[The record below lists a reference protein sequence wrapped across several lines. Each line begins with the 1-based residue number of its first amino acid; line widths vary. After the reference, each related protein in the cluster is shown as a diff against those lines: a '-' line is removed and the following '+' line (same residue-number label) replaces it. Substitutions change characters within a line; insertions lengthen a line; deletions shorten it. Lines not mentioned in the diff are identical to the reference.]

1 MLYGFLVWLSPL
13 LASFSGSTA
22 GTIVT
27 LIIAGK
33 WLIKGSLKSALYNT
47 GLPTYAAA
55 SIWRHSTTY
64 PRLMHIAWP
73 LAAFGLFALKV
84 GLTAHLWFA
93 SYWLIIPALYVSFRA
108 LHSQLLFRS
117 LTASLIA
124 HSVGSLIVL
133 YFGAPVAW
141 SSLVAVVPLERITC
155 MVGML
160 ASDTML
166 RGLQWL
172 YSKISNHL
180 MEKLYGTV
188 SPTN

>member
-1 MLYGFLVWLSPL
+1 MLYGFHVWLSPL
-13 LASFSGSTA
+13 LASFSGFTASTII
-22 GTIVT
+22 TLIVT
-27 LIIAGK
+27 GK
-33 WLIKGSLKSALYNT
+33 WIIKGSLKSALYNT

-55 SIWRHSTTY
+55 SISRNSTTY

-84 GLTAHLWFA
+84 GFTAHLWLA
-93 SYWLIIPALYVSFRA
+93 SYWLIVPALYVSFRA

-133 YFGAPVAW
+133 YFDAPVVW
-141 SSLVAVVPLERITC
+141 SSLVAIVPLERITC

-160 ASDTML
+160 ICDRML
-166 RGLQWL
+166 HRIQWL
-172 YSKISNHL
+172 YRKINNHL
-180 MEKLYGTV
+180 IEKTYGTV
-188 SPTN
+188 DPTN